1 MGAFDKF
8 VSKEVKER
16 SNKIKIN
23 PYELT
28 EVSASTVAKICALKK
43 NEGGGMETLEL
54 DKFFSSGFFGFLY
67 NNRKDFFNID
77 FESEFTK
84 RLDEIDMELSSHEN
98 STATQVVVAGGFS
111 AGKSSFL
118 NTISG
123 ETDLLPTGI
132 DPVSMVSTYV
142 YFSKDTRDLIVS
154 GINQSQRAI
163 LLDKDVLQSIKHADD
178 QRKQGNAITLAA
190 VLDKLMVELPAK
202 STDLDGLCFID
213 TPGYNNSNKANQEN
227 GKSDIDMASSS
238 FKDGNVL
245 FWIVDAEAGTVN
257 QKDEEMIQKF
267 YDEHVKDGGSAKIV
281 IVFNKADKKRTDI
294 ANIANS
300 AYTAMSRKSFA
311 KDIIDI
317 IGFSCVDKGILYS
330 VSGYTTMGQLLAKVK
345 ASGNGYS
352 TVNRLRD
359 ELYKM
364 FEQEILNQREC
375 VQHLGDKQR
384 SNNQEKTEIREGISD
399 FESNKKD
406 ILDAVEET
414 LLKSYDSVLNASAH
428 NYDNACDVVNKWID
442 FYNDCQHWNNTDH
455 DPGIFGTDT
464 FQPLLNRWC
473 DRANNLAKKV
483 REYTWNY
490 YERDYRKRI
499 YDEIENK
506 LNQMSS
512 DLSDYLK
519 ENENNQ
525 DTIRIE
531 VAKAEQLRSL
541 FESFGY
547 QFKRALD
554 SDIKCNIER
563 KDRVSLPDV
572 SYSIPSNLDV
582 FVAIKNDDL
591 LNFQLCF
598 ATKDGVNLT
607 TCNAEGYSPFT
618 FAVKQGNMEMVRF
631 FMSHKADAS
640 ALDNRGKNAFH
651 TAAENHYGAICQL
664 LLKEDSSLRGTMTRE
679 GKTADQLAASTPF
692 VI

>member
-67 NNRKDFFNID
+67 NNRKEFFNID

-364 FEQEILNQREC
+364 FEQEIQNQKETVEFWKTQQEEENKIRTDNRSFITNEEQDAKDLMDYLEDALLNNYNKMDKDYDMALEC
-375 VQHLGDKQR
+375 ANTL
-384 SNNQEKTEIREGISD
+384 
-399 FESNKKD
+399 KD
-406 ILDAVEET
+406 GWSQFYDDVERW
-414 LLKSYDSVLNASAH
+414 D
-428 NYDNACDVVNKWID
+428 I
-442 FYNDCQHWNNTDH
+442 TDH
-455 DPGIFGTDT
+455 DCFTNTLTPILSRG
-464 FQPLLNRWC
+464 
-473 DRANNLAKKV
+473 ANSFNSA
-483 REYTWNY
+483 Y
-490 YERDYRKRI
+490 
-499 YDEIENK
+499 NK
-506 LNQMSS
+506 LINYNFSGGYKKEARIDLIKQIQNKFSS
-512 DLSDYLK
+512 LQEQYNLY
-519 ENENNQ
+519 
-525 DTIRIE
+525 IE
-531 VAKAEQLRSL
+531 RNDNSIKSYRDSIEEASKLRAQ

-547 QFKRALD
+547 QFKKALD

-618 FAVKQGNMEMVRF
+618 FAVKQGNMEMIRF